1 MLKIGIVG
9 CGYMGVM
16 HLNCYLHIDGVEVTA
31 VSGVVSDAAKAAV
44 SKTKAVVY
52 EDAKEMIQKAD
63 VDVFDICLPTFLH
76 AEYGLLAMEKAKYV
90 FIEKPV
96 ALSVEEGETLIAK
109 SRETGCR
116 VQVGQVIRFWDEY
129 VELRN
134 MIRSEE
140 YGRVVNANFRRISS
154 RPDWG
159 HNNWLRNPTLS
170 GGCGQD
176 LHIHDIDYILSLFGE
191 PKSFYTVTNT
201 IGEPN
206 SYINT
211 LMQYDGFVVG
221 VEGTWDLPASHPFE
235 ATFRVA
241 FEKAAVE
248 YAGGKLMLYDENGAR
263 EIVIEK
269 PQLLGE
275 SYEKGKASGNITDL
289 GGYFNELSYFCERA
303 RNGEEI
309 AEARLTDAV
318 ASLRFLMKE
327 INFGK

>member
-16 HLNCYLHIDGVEVTA
+16 HLNSYLHIDGVEVTA

-44 SKTKAVVY
+44 AQTNAVVY
-52 EDAKEMIQKAD
+52 EDAKEMIENAD
-63 VDVFDICLPTFLH
+63 LDVIDICLPTFLH
-76 AEYGLLAMEKAKYV
+76 AEYGLLAMEHAKYV

-96 ALSVEEGETLIAK
+96 ALTIEECEALIAK

-116 VQVGQVIRFWDEY
+116 VQVGQVIRFWIEY
-129 VELRN
+129 VYLREAVQSG
-134 MIRSEE
+134 R
-140 YGRVVNANFRRISS
+140 YGAVVNANFRRISS

-176 LHIHDIDYILSLFGE
+176 LHIHDVDFILSLFGE

-201 IGEPN
+201 VGEPN

-211 LMQYDGFVVG
+211 LMQYDAFVVSA
-221 VEGTWDLPASHPFE
+221 EGTWDLPASHPFE
-235 ATFRVA
+235 ASYRVA
-241 FEKAAVE
+241 FERAALE
-248 YAGGKLMLYDENGAR
+248 YVGNKITVYDENGAH
-263 EIVIEK
+263 EIAIEK
-269 PQLLGE
+269 PEITGNA
-275 SYEKGKASGNITDL
+275 YAKGSASGNITDL
-289 GGYFNELSYFCERA
+289 GGYYNELAYFCERA
-303 RNGEEI
+303 KNGEEI
-309 AEARLTDAV
+309 GEARLVDAV

-327 INFGK
+327 ISFGK

>member
-16 HLNCYLHIDGVEVTA
+16 HLNCYLHIEGVEVAA

-44 SKTKAVVY
+44 AQTNAVIY
-52 EDAKEMIQKAD
+52 EDAKEMIENAELD
-63 VDVFDICLPTFLH
+63 VIDICLPTFLH
-76 AEYGLLAMEKAKYV
+76 AEYGMLAMEHAKYV

-96 ALSVEEGETLIAK
+96 ALTVKEGEALIEK
-109 SRETGCR
+109 SRETGAR

-129 VELRN
+129 VALRK
-134 MIRSEE
+134 MVQSGV
-140 YGRVVNANFRRISS
+140 YGEVVNANFRRISS

-176 LHIHDIDYILSLFGE
+176 LHIHDVDFILSLFGE
-191 PKSFYTVTNT
+191 PKKFYTVTNT

-211 LMQYDGFVVG
+211 LMQYDGFAVG

-248 YAGGKLMLYDENGAR
+248 YAGGKLMMYDENGAH
-263 EIVIEK
+263 EVAIEK
-269 PQLLGE
+269 QVLAGTA
-275 SYEKGKASGNITDL
+275 YTKGSASGNITDL
-289 GGYFNELSYFCERA
+289 GGYYNELSYFCERA
-303 RNGEEI
+303 KNGEEI
-309 AEARLTDAV
+309 GEARLTDAV

-327 INFGK
+327 LSF

>member
-16 HLNCYLHIDGVEVTA
+16 HLNSYLHIDGVEVTA

-44 SKTKAVVY
+44 AQTNAVIY
-52 EDAKEMIQKAD
+52 EDAKEMIETAELD
-63 VDVFDICLPTFLH
+63 IIDICLPTFLH
-76 AEYGLLAMEKAKYV
+76 AEYGCLAMEHAKYV

-96 ALSVEEGETLIAK
+96 ALTVEEGEALIAK

-129 VELRN
+129 VELRR
-134 MIRSEE
+134 MVKSGV
-140 YGRVVNANFRRISS
+140 YGQIVNANFRRISS

-176 LHIHDIDYILSLFGE
+176 LHIHDVDYILSLFGE

-248 YAGGKLMLYDENGAR
+248 YAGGKLMMYDENGAHEVSLEKR
-263 EIVIEK
+263 EITGSK
-269 PQLLGE
+269 
-275 SYEKGKASGNITDL
+275 YAKGAASGNITDL
-289 GGYFNELSYFCERA
+289 GGYYNELSYFCERA
-303 RNGEEI
+303 KNGEEI
-309 AEARLTDAV
+309 GEARLADAV
-318 ASLRFLMKE
+318 RSLRFLMKE
-327 INFGK
+327 LAFGK